1 MNAVA
6 KLTSTDWL
14 KKSEPVLSKEEH
26 ILADMRTLCENME
39 RAYSRFEFEQD
50 SDLIESAIYE
60 IKSLKAQYRYL
71 LRVAKENGV
80 TCPKAMETKFE
91 KEEAW

>member
-14 KKSEPVLSKEEH
+14 KKNEPVKSKEEH
-26 ILADMRTLCENME
+26 ILDDIHTLCINME
-39 RAYSRFEFEQD
+39 RAYARFEFEQD
-50 SDLIESAIYE
+50 ADLIESSIYE

-71 LRVAKENGV
+71 LRMAKENGV
-80 TCPKAMETKFE
+80 TCPQTLLTNFE

>member
-6 KLTSTDWL
+6 KLTSTDWI
-14 KKSEPVLSKEEH
+14 KKNEPVKSREER
-26 ILADMRTLCENME
+26 ILDDIHTLCVNME
-39 RAYSRFEFEQD
+39 RAYARFEFEQD
-50 SDLIESAIYE
+50 ADLIESSIYE

-71 LRVAKENGV
+71 LRMAKENGV
-80 TCPKAMETKFE
+80 TCPQTLLTNFE

>member
-14 KKSEPVLSKEEH
+14 KKSEPVKSKEER
-26 ILADMRTLCENME
+26 ILDDIRTLCGNME
-39 RAYSRFEFEQD
+39 RAYARFEFEQD
-50 SDLIESAIYE
+50 ADLIESSIYE

-80 TCPKAMETKFE
+80 TCPQTLLTNFE

>member
-6 KLTSTDWL
+6 KITSTEWL
-14 KKSEPVLSKEEH
+14 KKSAPVKSKEEC
-26 ILADMRTLCENME
+26 ILDDIRTLCANME
-39 RAYSRFEFEQD
+39 RAYARFEFEED
-50 SDLIESAIYE
+50 ADLIESSIYE

-80 TCPKAMETKFE
+80 TCPQALLTNFE

>member
-14 KKSEPVLSKEEH
+14 KKSQPVKSKEER
-26 ILADMRTLCENME
+26 ILDDIRELCARME
-39 RAYSRFEFEQD
+39 RAYARFEFEQD
-50 SDLIESAIYE
+50 ADLIESSIYE

-80 TCPKAMETKFE
+80 TCPQMVQTIFE

>member
-1 MNAVA
+1 MNAAA
-6 KLTSTDWL
+6 KLISTDWI
-14 KKSEPVLSKEEH
+14 KKGKPELTREEH
-26 ILADMRTLCENME
+26 ILADMHTLCENME
-39 RAYSRFEFEQD
+39 RAYSRFEFEED
-50 SDLIESAIYE
+50 ADLIESAIYE

-80 TCPKAMETKFE
+80 TCPKNFAMNFE